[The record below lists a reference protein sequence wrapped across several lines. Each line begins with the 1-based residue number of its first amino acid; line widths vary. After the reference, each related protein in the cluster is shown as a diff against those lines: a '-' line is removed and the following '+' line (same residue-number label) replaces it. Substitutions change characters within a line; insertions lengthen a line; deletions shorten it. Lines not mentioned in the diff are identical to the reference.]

1 MLARLRFPLTL
12 LLLAAAACAITYATQ
27 RVWRENGLRS
37 LQTLNEP
44 RIQLLANAV
53 RAEINRQDHLPVV
66 LSFDHNVQEALAQ
79 PDDTA
84 LQRRLNERLK
94 RVSREA
100 DTRALFIIDPKGKVF
115 ASDDA
120 GMPGSQLGRD
130 LGSRAYFRNTLTTD
144 QTAVLVTDPGGGPV
158 RYYVAHTIRDG
169 GRLLG
174 VAVVRIEFDKI
185 EQDWA
190 NAGERVLVTDRNG
203 FVLLSSDAELNEM
216 RFPSGTDSPATT
228 QGDDP
233 ARTVEVLEQR
243 GKAEIVRVPSANG
256 PKTYFYQSIALP
268 EYGWTAHRLAA
279 LDSIESDARDGA
291 IIGATLSILAV
302 SGLLYIRQRQSALVA
317 ARRAGAELATEVA
330 ERTRELR
337 VANESLR
344 LEVDERR
351 RTEAQLRETQNSL
364 VQAGK
369 LAALGQMSAAIAHE
383 INQPLAA
390 IRTFISSTKIYLSR
404 GDSEHATSNLDLING
419 LAERMAN
426 ITSHLKT
433 FARSGEKKGAEII
446 DIDAAIRGSM
456 LLIRGQIELA
466 GVAFTSDTVEHV
478 FVRGHSAQLEQVIVN
493 LLQNAI
499 HALENVKNPTIRLKV
514 DATRDQVRIAI
525 VDNGGGIPDE
535 HRDQIFDP
543 FFTTKAIGKGLG
555 LGLSIS
561 YGIVRDL
568 GGQIHVSNLPEGG
581 AEIVVELPRH
591 HPESSFEHV

>member
-1 MLARLRFPLTL
+1 MLARLRFLLVL
-12 LLLAAAACAITYATQ
+12 LLLAAAVCGTTYATQ

-53 RAEINRQDHLPVV
+53 RAEISRQDHLPVV
-66 LSFDHNVQEALAQ
+66 LSFDHDVQEALLQ
-79 PDDTA
+79 PGNA
-84 LQRRLNERLK
+84 ELQNRLNEKLK

-100 DTRALFIIDPKGKVF
+100 DTRALFIIDPNGKVF

-120 GMPGSQLGRD
+120 GRPGAQIGRNLGN
-130 LGSRAYFRNTLTTD
+130 RAYFRNTLAAE
-144 QTAVLVTDPGGGPV
+144 QSAVLVNDLTGGPV
-158 RYYVAHTIRDG
+158 RYYVAHTIRDEG
-169 GRLLG
+169 LLLG

-190 NAGERVLVTDRNG
+190 NAGERVLVTDRDG
-203 FVLLSSDAELNEM
+203 AVLLSSDAELKDL
-216 RFPSGTDSPATT
+216 RFPSGADGPATAH
-228 QGDDP
+228 GDDSAP
-233 ARTVEVLEQR
+233 AVRVLEQR
-243 GKAEIVRVPSANG
+243 GRAQIVRIPTMSG
-256 PKTYFYQSIALP
+256 PKTYFYQSIALQ
-268 EYGWTAHRLAA
+268 EYGWTAHRLAG

-291 IIGATLSILAV
+291 IIGATLSILAM

-317 ARRAGAELATEVA
+317 ARRAGAQLATEVA

-337 VANESLR
+337 VANEALH

-369 LAALGQMSAAIAHE
+369 LVALGQMSAAIAHE

-404 GDSEHATSNLDLING
+404 GDSAHASSNLDLING

-433 FARSGEKKGAEII
+433 FARSGEKKGTEII
-446 DIDAAIRGSM
+446 DINAAIRGAM

-466 GVAFTSDTVEHV
+466 GVSFTSDTIEHL
-478 FVRGHSAQLEQVIVN
+478 FVRGHAAQLEQVIVN

-499 HALENVKNPTIRLKV
+499 QALENVSNPTIRLKV
-514 DATRDQVRIAI
+514 EATHDQARIAI
-525 VDNGGGIPDE
+525 VDNGSGISDE
-535 HRDQIFDP
+535 HRDRIFDP
-543 FFTTKAIGKGLG
+543 FFTTKAVGKGLG

-568 GGQIHVSNLPEGG
+568 GGEIHVSNLPEGG

>member
-1 MLARLRFPLTL
+1 MPTL
-12 LLLAAAACAITYATQ
+12 Q
-27 RVWRENGLRS
+27 K
-37 LQTLNEP
+37 
-44 RIQLLANAV
+44 
-53 RAEINRQDHLPVV
+53 
-66 LSFDHNVQEALAQ
+66 
-79 PDDTA
+79 
-84 LQRRLNERLK
+84 RLNGKLK

-100 DTRALFIIDPKGKVF
+100 DTRALFIIDPKGKVY

-120 GMPGSQLGRD
+120 GTPDGQLGRD
-130 LGSRAYFRNTLTTD
+130 LGNRAYFRNTVAAE
-144 QTAVLVTDPGGGPV
+144 QSAVLVTDRAGGPV
-158 RYYVAHTIRDG
+158 RYYVAHTIRED

-190 NAGERVLVTDRNG
+190 NAGERVLVTDRDG
-203 FVLLSSDAELNEM
+203 FVLLSSDAGLKDL
-216 RFPSGTDSPATT
+216 RFPSGGADGPATVH
-228 QGDDP
+228 GDDSAP
-233 ARTVEVLEQR
+233 AVEVLEQR
-243 GKAEIVRVPSANG
+243 GKAEIVRVPSAGG
-256 PKTYFYQSIALP
+256 PKTYFYQSIALQ
-268 EYGWTAHRLAA
+268 EYGWTAHRLAG

-390 IRTFISSTKIYLSR
+390 IRTFISSTKIYLAR

-433 FARSGEKKGAEII
+433 FARSGEKRGTEII

-466 GVAFTSDTVEHV
+466 GVAFTSDTVEQV

-499 HALENVKNPTIRLKV
+499 QALENVSTPTIRLKV
-514 DATRDQVRIAI
+514 EATHDQVRITI
-525 VDNGGGIPDE
+525 VDNGSGIPDE
-535 HRDQIFDP
+535 HRDRIFDP

-581 AEIVVELPRH
+581 TEIVVELPRH
-591 HPESSFEHV
+591 HPKSSFEHA